1 MGRQIL
7 LSMMPNDVE
16 DLLTHIKSRRPVIVL
31 KRDDPNS
38 SAVEPLTSLPL
49 NGNET
54 LILWNQELLPE
65 LKRKRV
71 SGATAGD

>member
-16 DLLTHIKSRRPVIVL
+16 ELLTHIKSRRPVIVL

-38 SAVEPLTSLPL
+38 ATVEPMTSLPL
-49 NGNET
+49 NGTQEET
-54 LILWNQELLPE
+54 DFRCNGGRLLS
-65 LKRKRV
+65 R
-71 SGATAGD
+71 G